1 MFFIVK
7 FYIVR
12 TIRLVLNTY
21 FFRGLGLFFLMDI
34 VFSKEIKKHKKAG
47 YPILA
52 LESTILAHGMP
63 FPENYAFAKRVEKNC
78 RKKGVA
84 PATIAVINGRFH
96 VGLNQMELK
105 RVCQSKNILKL
116 SKRDLPF
123 ALSEKQSGATTVSAT
138 IWIAYKA
145 GLLVF
150 STGGIGGVHRVLD
163 NNLDISQD
171 LVSLSETP
179 VITVS
184 SGAKSILDL
193 PKTVESLEA
202 LGIPVVGYKT
212 SFFPA
217 FYTSSSGIKVP
228 NTIKTAKQASLLFLN
243 HLKVGLKSSL
253 LIVNPIPKKKEIPKE
268 EIDILV
274 NDSLS
279 KAIEN
284 NIKGKD
290 LTPFLL
296 KKIVQKT
303 DGGSLSA
310 NIALAENNIAVGAK
324 IAKQL
329 YNRDNL
335 SSNVLRN
342 RV

>member
-21 FFRGLGLFFLMDI
+21 FFKSLGLFFLMDI
-34 VFSKEIKKHKKAG
+34 VFSKEIKKHIKAG

-84 PATIAVINGRFH
+84 PATIAVLDGRFH
-96 VGLNQMELK
+96 VGLSPMELK
-105 RVCQSKNILKL
+105 KVCQSRNILKL

-123 ALSEKQSGATTVSAT
+123 AVSKRQSGATTVSAT

-145 GLLVF
+145 GLFVF
-150 STGGIGGVHRVLD
+150 STGGIGGVHRMLES
-163 NNLDISQD
+163 NLDISQD

-193 PKTVESLEA
+193 PKTVETLEA
-202 LGIPVVGYKT
+202 LSIPVVGYKT
-212 SFFPA
+212 SLFPA
-217 FYTSSSGIKVP
+217 FYTSSSGIKIQ
-228 NTIKTAKQASLLFLN
+228 NTIKTAKQASLLFLD
-243 HLKVGLKSSL
+243 HLKVGLRSSL
-253 LIVNPIPKKKEIPKE
+253 LIVNPITKEKEIPKE

-274 NDSLS
+274 NDSIS
-279 KAIEN
+279 EAMKKK
-284 NIKGKD
+284 IKGKN

-303 DGGSLSA
+303 KGKSLSA
-310 NIALAENNIAVGAK
+310 NIALAENNVNLGAK

-329 YNRDNL
+329 YRHDSL
-335 SSNVLRN
+335 SSNAFRN
-342 RV
+342 KV

>member
-1 MFFIVK
+1 
-7 FYIVR
+7 
-12 TIRLVLNTY
+12 
-21 FFRGLGLFFLMDI
+21 MDI
-34 VFSKEIKKHKKAG
+34 VFSKEIKKNKKNNC
-47 YPILA
+47 PILA

-63 FPENYAFAKRVEKNC
+63 YPENYVFAKEVEKNC

-84 PATIAVINGRFH
+84 PATIAVLDGRFH
-96 VGLNQMELK
+96 VGLNPMELK
-105 RVCQSKNILKL
+105 RVCQSRNILKL

-123 ALSEKQSGATTVSAT
+123 AVSKKQSGATTVSAT

-150 STGGIGGVHRVLD
+150 STGGIGGVHRMLES
-163 NNLDISQD
+163 NLDISQD

-179 VITVS
+179 VVTVS

-193 PKTVESLEA
+193 PKTVEALESLC
-202 LGIPVVGYKT
+202 IPVVGYKT
-212 SFFPA
+212 SFFPD
-217 FYTSSSGIKVP
+217 FYTSSSGIKIP

-243 HLKVGLKSSL
+243 HLKVGLRSSL
-253 LIVNPIPKKKEIPKE
+253 LIVNPIPKEKEIPKE
-268 EIDILV
+268 VIDILV

-279 KAIEN
+279 EAIEN

-303 DGGSLSA
+303 DGESLSA
-310 NIALAENNIAVGAK
+310 NIALAENNITVGAK

>member
-1 MFFIVK
+1 
-7 FYIVR
+7 
-12 TIRLVLNTY
+12 
-21 FFRGLGLFFLMDI
+21 MDI
-34 VFSKEIKKHKKAG
+34 IFSKEIKEHKKNNR
-47 YPILA
+47 PILA

-63 FPENYAFAKRVEKNC
+63 YPENYAFAKKVENNC

-84 PATIAVINGRFH
+84 PATIAVLDGRFH
-96 VGLNQMELK
+96 VGLSPMELK
-105 RVCQSKNILKL
+105 KVCQSRNILKL

-123 ALSEKQSGATTVSAT
+123 AVSKRQSGATTVSAT

-145 GLLVF
+145 GLFVF
-150 STGGIGGVHRVLD
+150 STGGIGGVHRMLES
-163 NNLDISQD
+163 NLDISQD

-193 PKTVESLEA
+193 PKTVETLEA
-202 LGIPVVGYKT
+202 LSIPVVGYKT
-212 SFFPA
+212 SLFPA
-217 FYTSSSGIKVP
+217 FYTSSSGIKIQ
-228 NTIKTAKQASLLFLN
+228 NTIKTAKQASLLFLD
-243 HLKVGLKSSL
+243 HLKVGLRSSL
-253 LIVNPIPKKKEIPKE
+253 LIVNPITKEKEIPKE

-279 KAIEN
+279 EAMKK
-284 NIKGKD
+284 NIKGKN

-303 DGGSLSA
+303 KGKSLSA
-310 NIALAENNIAVGAK
+310 NIALAENNVNLGAK

-329 YNRDNL
+329 YRHDSL
-335 SSNVLRN
+335 SSNAFRN
-342 RV
+342 KV

>member
-1 MFFIVK
+1 
-7 FYIVR
+7 
-12 TIRLVLNTY
+12 
-21 FFRGLGLFFLMDI
+21 MDI
-34 VFSKEIKKHKKAG
+34 VFSKEIKKHKKNN
-47 YPILA
+47 YPVLA
-52 LESTILAHGMP
+52 LESTILAQGMP
-63 FPENYAFAKRVEKNC
+63 YPENYFFAKKVEKNC

-84 PATIAVINGRFH
+84 PATIAVLDGRFH
-96 VGLNQMELK
+96 VGLNPMELK
-105 RVCQSKNILKL
+105 RVCQSRNILKL

-123 ALSEKQSGATTVSAT
+123 AVSKRQSGATTVSAT

-150 STGGIGGVHRVLD
+150 STGGIGGVHRMLES
-163 NNLDISQD
+163 NLDISQD

-179 VITVS
+179 VVTVS

-193 PKTVESLEA
+193 PKTVEALESLC
-202 LGIPVVGYKT
+202 IPVVGYKT

-217 FYTSSSGIKVP
+217 FYTSSSGIKIP

-243 HLKVGLKSSL
+243 HLKVGLRSSL
-253 LIVNPIPKKKEIPKE
+253 LIVNPIPKEQEIPKE
-268 EIDILV
+268 VIDILV

-279 KAIEN
+279 EAIEN

>member
-1 MFFIVK
+1 
-7 FYIVR
+7 
-12 TIRLVLNTY
+12 
-21 FFRGLGLFFLMDI
+21 MDI
-34 VFSKEIKKHKKAG
+34 VFSKEIKKHKKNN
-47 YPILA
+47 YPVLA
-52 LESTILAHGMP
+52 LESTILAQGMP
-63 FPENYAFAKRVEKNC
+63 YPENYFFAKKVEKNC

-84 PATIAVINGRFH
+84 PATIAVLDGRFH
-96 VGLNQMELK
+96 VGLNPMELK
-105 RVCQSKNILKL
+105 RVCQSRNILKL

-123 ALSEKQSGATTVSAT
+123 AVSKRQSGATTVSAT

-150 STGGIGGVHRVLD
+150 STGGIGGVHRMLES
-163 NNLDISQD
+163 NLDISQD

-179 VITVS
+179 VVTVS
-184 SGAKSILDL
+184 SVAKSILDL
-193 PKTVESLEA
+193 PKTVEALESLC
-202 LGIPVVGYKT
+202 IPVVGYKT

-217 FYTSSSGIKVP
+217 FYTSSSGIKIP

-243 HLKVGLKSSL
+243 HLKVGLRSSL
-253 LIVNPIPKKKEIPKE
+253 LIVNPIPKEQEIPKE
-268 EIDILV
+268 VIDILV

-279 KAIEN
+279 EAIEN